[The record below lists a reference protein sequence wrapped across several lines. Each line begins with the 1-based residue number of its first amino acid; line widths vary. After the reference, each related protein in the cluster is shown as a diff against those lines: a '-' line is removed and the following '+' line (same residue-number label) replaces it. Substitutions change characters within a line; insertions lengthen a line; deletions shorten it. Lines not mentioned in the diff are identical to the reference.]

1 MEELICKEFD
11 MDKLIKGYSKSQLNE
26 AIEEWIIGRNAVR
39 NREILKKKLVDGISY
54 MAIADEYDLSLK
66 RTKTIVREGTHIIIE
81 HL

>member
-1 MEELICKEFD
+1 ME
-11 MDKLIKGYSKSQLNE
+11 KLIKGYSKSQLNE

-54 MAIADEYDLSLK
+54 MALADEYDLSLK

>member
-1 MEELICKEFD
+1 ME
-11 MDKLIKGYSKSQLNE
+11 KLIKGYSKSQLTE

-54 MAIADEYDLSLK
+54 MALADEYDLSLK